1 MCSAIHQKPHLFGVI
16 NGIIATFSLI
26 SVACLIAYC
35 QEFTWKVKKQA
46 PPQVDPAGASVLHR
60 NG

>member
-26 SVACLIAYC
+26 SVACLIVHC
-35 QEFTWKVKKQA
+35 QELTWNARKTNA
-46 PPQVDPAGASVLHR
+46 PAE
-60 NG
+60 